1 MSAWISVPFTINF
14 TSPFLTW
21 RSNDLKLILII
32 VKGSAPFKAQ
42 NVQLFA
48 DVCVNFS
55 KKNFQHHA
63 GQKAKKCKSES
74 NAPVNVCRHPPRLSS
89 TSQIRRNKTLKLLPH
104 DWRTRLEW
112 LGIIISGMKRCR
124 TKWRTNLTA
133 DNTITKKTS
142 PKRRTKRNVG
152 CEKVPTGSTLGVQ
165 KHHECKAISFL
176 TCGYKSSNKKASKGR
191 ITVE

>member
-1 MSAWISVPFTINF
+1 
-14 TSPFLTW
+14 
-21 RSNDLKLILII
+21 
-32 VKGSAPFKAQ
+32 
-42 NVQLFA
+42 
-48 DVCVNFS
+48 
-55 KKNFQHHA
+55 
-63 GQKAKKCKSES
+63 
-74 NAPVNVCRHPPRLSS
+74 
-89 TSQIRRNKTLKLLPH
+89 
-104 DWRTRLEW
+104 
-112 LGIIISGMKRCR
+112 MKRCR

-191 ITVE
+191 ITVEQLSKVVLGVSTDIDGCINTLHWNNGTDRDDFLRIIQYIHTQISNEREHFFSYNILHTFVSKSDILRVKSLLPSVGTQILSTIILPLRS